1 MLWNIDG
8 LHETVDVEIVIHN
21 FLYIW
26 FSLEVTV
33 LFPVTKC
40 GDGGM
45 VDT

>member
-1 MLWNIDG
+1 MFYCLFC
-8 LHETVDVEIVIHN
+8 
-21 FLYIW
+21 FLGEVY
-26 FSLEVTV
+26 SLGFILGKKKVTV